1 MKSEDGG
8 LVREDK
14 ELRRRRARRGR
25 RRKNEK
31 MRLKE

>member
-14 ELRRRRARRGR
+14 ELRRRRASRGGR

-31 MRLKE
+31 MRLK